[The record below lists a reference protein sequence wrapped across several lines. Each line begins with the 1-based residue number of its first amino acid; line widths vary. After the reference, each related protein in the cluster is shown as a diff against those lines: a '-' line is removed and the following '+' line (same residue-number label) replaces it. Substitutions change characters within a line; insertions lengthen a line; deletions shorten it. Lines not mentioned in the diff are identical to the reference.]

1 MPCTVVFILVVLLI
15 STLCVDLMLYE
26 GFSFAEVLSYQ
37 IIPAAPNTRRDAL
50 TSKRVY
56 RDRGISHIPIPLD
69 IHRIFI
75 KLQPFRFRLIPNQS
89 LVIVWANKSS
99 LSESCL

>member
-1 MPCTVVFILVVLLI
+1 MCPPTYIPFSLFMGVYVMRGSVLP
-15 STLCVDLMLYE
+15 
-26 GFSFAEVLSYQ
+26 EVLSYQ
-37 IIPAAPNTRRDAL
+37 IIPSAPHTRRDEL

-75 KLQPFRFRLIPNQS
+75 KLQPFRFRLIPNF
-89 LVIVWANKSS
+89 KSS
-99 LSESCL
+99 QNLFQLHKLHNK

>member
-1 MPCTVVFILVVLLI
+1 MPSHLHPFL
-15 STLCVDLMLYE
+15 TLYGCVCHE

-37 IIPAAPNTRRDAL
+37 IIPSAPHTRRDEL

-75 KLQPFRFRLIPNQS
+75 KLQPFRFRLIPNFLS
-89 LVIVWANKSS
+89 LGENKI
-99 LSESCL
+99 